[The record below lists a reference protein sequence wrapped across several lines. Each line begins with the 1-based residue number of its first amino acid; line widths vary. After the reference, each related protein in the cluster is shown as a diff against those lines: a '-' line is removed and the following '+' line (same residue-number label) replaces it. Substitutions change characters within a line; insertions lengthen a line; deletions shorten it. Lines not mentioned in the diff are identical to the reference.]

1 MSSTVTLDDIVAK
14 QQELAKMID
23 TLYADARKAVE
34 ILIVPEA
41 AIELRTGEHYAG
53 LMLNDHGEPSHHLVL
68 MADHAEKATW
78 DQAVDFAKRAGGE
91 LPTRREQS
99 LLFAN
104 LKDQFEA
111 AWYWS
116 SEVYESDGSSAW
128 HQTFGLGNQY
138 YGRKSY
144 EGRAVAVRRFPA

>member
-1 MSSTVTLDDIVAK
+1 MSTITLDDIVAK
-14 QQELAKMID
+14 QQELAKMIEA
-23 TLYADARKAVE
+23 LHANASKAVE

-41 AIELRTGEHYAG
+41 SIELRAGEHYAG
-53 LMLNDHGEPSHHLVL
+53 LMLDEDGEPDHHLVL
-68 MADHAEKATW
+68 LADSAEKVTW
-78 DQAVDFAKRAGGE
+78 DQANKFAARVGGS

-116 SEVYESDGSSAW
+116 SESHESDGSFAW
-128 HQTFGLGNQY
+128 LQTFNGGFQNYLL
-138 YGRKSY
+138 KSC
-144 EGRAVAVRRFPA
+144 EGRARAVRRFPA

>member
-1 MSSTVTLDDIVAK
+1 MSTITLDDIVAK
-14 QQELAKMID
+14 QQELARMID
-23 TLYADARKAVE
+23 AFQSDIGKAVK

-41 AIELRTGEHYAG
+41 TIELRAGEHYAG
-53 LMLNDHGEPSHHLVL
+53 LMLDDDGEPSHHLVL
-68 MADHAEKATW
+68 MADRAEKVTW

-91 LPTRREQS
+91 LPNRREQS

-116 SEVYESDGSSAW
+116 GEQYEANGSYAW
-128 HQTFGLGNQY
+128 SQFFG
-138 YGRKSY
+138 YGTQFSNLKSY

>member
-1 MSSTVTLDDIVAK
+1 MSTITLDDIVAK
-14 QQELAKMID
+14 QQELARMID
-23 TLYADARKAVE
+23 AFQSDVGKAVE
-34 ILIVPEA
+34 ILVVPEA
-41 AIELRTGEHYAG
+41 TIELRAGEHYAG
-53 LMLNDHGEPSHHLVL
+53 LLLDDDGEPSHHLVL
-68 MADHAEKATW
+68 MADRAEKVTW

-111 AWYWS
+111 TWYWS
-116 SEVYESDGSSAW
+116 GEQYEPDGSSAW
-128 HQTFGLGNQY
+128 GQYFHYGLQY
-138 YGRKSY
+138 NFPKSY